1 MKQIEQNVMNSF
13 RLAKRDIIQLQTD
26 FLELSQ
32 TQEKIMETLKAI
44 NSRESKLNEK
54 IKDIDF
60 KVYKKLNGKPKT
72 VVKTVTKRPKK
83 TFVVSKEGGKFHI
96 TKCPFAQNI
105 KPRSKRIFKSKNAA
119 LNKGYKACNCIK

>member
-72 VVKTVTKRPKK
+72 IVKTVTKRPKK
-83 TFVVSKEGGKFHI
+83 VFVVSKEGSKFHI
-96 TKCPFAQNI
+96 AKCPFAQNI